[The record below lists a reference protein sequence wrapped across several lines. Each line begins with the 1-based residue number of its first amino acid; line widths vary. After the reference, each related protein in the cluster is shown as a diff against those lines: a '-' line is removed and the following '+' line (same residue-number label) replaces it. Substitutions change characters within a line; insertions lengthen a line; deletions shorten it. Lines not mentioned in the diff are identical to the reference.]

1 MPEESYI
8 LVASMLSPDA
18 LMAMPR
24 EQIKGLVLQSGAIHA
39 HVAILAKAMKIPTLM
54 GCNMDLSQMKDGQ
67 KAIVDLSEAKLI
79 LQPDEKW
86 YLKVLRKGNEQSTK
100 SPGIAEERFLQSG
113 MKICANLTT
122 PEELTEE
129 VAQTFHGIGLFR
141 TEFLYMNR
149 ETYPTEEEQYQ
160 CYRSILQKMGS
171 KPVVFRTIDL
181 GDDKSAAYLEL
192 PKEAN
197 RRTRRPPGRGDRRGW
212 PCRGPQSGR
221 PPPAGPSG

>member
-1 MPEESYI
+1 M
-8 LVASMLSPDA
+8 LVASMLSPGA

-79 LQPDEKW
+79 LQPDEKR

-122 PEELTEE
+122 LEELTEE
-129 VAQTFHGIGLFR
+129 VDGTLLQKALDIIQAIAPAKEPVPVTPHTKDDLSLNSHGDVEIPQEQIIGLDAKLFGDKIIR
-141 TEFLYMNR
+141 TAMV
-149 ETYPTEEEQYQ
+149 
-160 CYRSILQKMGS
+160 K
-171 KPVVFRTIDL
+171 V
-181 GDDKSAAYLEL
+181 
-192 PKEAN
+192 AN
-197 RRTRRPPGRGDRRGW
+197 
-212 PCRGPQSGR
+212 
-221 PPPAGPSG
+221 